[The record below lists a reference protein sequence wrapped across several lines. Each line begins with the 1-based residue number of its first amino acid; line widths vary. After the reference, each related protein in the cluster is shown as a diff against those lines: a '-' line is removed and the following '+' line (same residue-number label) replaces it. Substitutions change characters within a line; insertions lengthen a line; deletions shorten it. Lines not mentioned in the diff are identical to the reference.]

1 MFEEVGECRG
11 FELIRNNK
19 ERGNYLISKLSKIIA
34 MTSTHAALKRK
45 DLIESGFEFDNIIVE
60 EAGQLLEIDSFIPL
74 TLHSAKSKN
83 QSKVKRIILIGD
95 QNQLPPIIKNNAYQK
110 YSNMEQSM
118 FTRLIRLGIPYV
130 CLNMQGRCRA
140 SLLEL
145 FNWRYPNLQC
155 LPEILEDKAFKVAN
169 PAFKHVYQFINVPD
183 FDSKG
188 EVTPMPHF
196 YQNLAEAEFV
206 IATYMFMILKG
217 YPANKIT
224 ILTTYNGQKFLIRDI
239 FRQKCSWNPIFKKPK
254 ITTVDK
260 YQGQQN
266 DYILL
271 SLVRTNA
278 LGHFRDP
285 RRLTVAFSR
294 AKLGFYIFGRYDL
307 FSQCN
312 DVIKSF
318 QPFKDIPK
326 KLEIFEDE
334 QFPTE
339 RLVGSDKKVK
349 SRQIEDFQEMYKLVQ
364 VLLEKQM

>member
-1 MFEEVGECRG
+1 
-11 FELIRNNK
+11 
-19 ERGNYLISKLSKIIA
+19 
-34 MTSTHAALKRK
+34 
-45 DLIESGFEFDNIIVE
+45 
-60 EAGQLLEIDSFIPL
+60 
-74 TLHSAKSKN
+74 
-83 QSKVKRIILIGD
+83 
-95 QNQLPPIIKNNAYQK
+95 
-110 YSNMEQSM
+110 MEQSM

-130 CLNMQGRCRA
+130 CLNMQGRCRS

-145 FNWRYPNLQC
+145 FNWRYPSLES
-155 LPEILEDKAFKVAN
+155 LPSVLSDKTFKVAN
-169 PAFKHVYQFINVPD
+169 AGFKNVFQFINVPD

-188 EVTPMPHF
+188 ETSPMPHF
-196 YQNLAEAEFV
+196 YQNLAEAEYV
-206 IATYMFMILKG
+206 VATYMFMILKG

-285 RRLTVAFSR
+285 RRFTVAFSR
-294 AKLGFYIFGRYDL
+294 AKLGLYIFGRYEL
-307 FSQCN
+307 FSQCQ
-312 DVIKSF
+312 DLSKAF
-318 QPFKDIPK
+318 QPFRNQSK
-326 KLEIFEDE
+326 KLEILEDE
-334 QFPTE
+334 TFPSN
-339 RLVGSDKKVK
+339 RLVDNEGKLK
-349 SRQIEDFQEMYKLVQ
+349 SKTIEDFQDMYKIVQ